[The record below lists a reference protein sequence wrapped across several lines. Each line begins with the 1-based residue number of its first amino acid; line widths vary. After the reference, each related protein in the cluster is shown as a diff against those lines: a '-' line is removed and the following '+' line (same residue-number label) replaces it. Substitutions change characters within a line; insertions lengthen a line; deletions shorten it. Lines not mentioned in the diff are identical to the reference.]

1 MNWAG
6 VDRMLANLPVPQGYR
21 LEQLARSDIP
31 ELIGGLK
38 DWYPDITVGAVGCYL
53 REDFYLRQVF
63 LAGEPEKDVM
73 VLLLRKDP
81 ELAGMLSLERDLHN
95 LTLYC
100 GLGVLAPGHRG
111 AKLANLAPLC
121 LEVAARAMGMEV
133 IYYIT
138 TLRSPHMQA
147 VAESAGFRLV
157 GILPGSDRAMVAPGV
172 VKRVYE
178 AVYIK
183 VLVPDAEL
191 LRPKPEY
198 LTAKTKALFDVLF
211 PE

>member
-1 MNWAG
+1 MANWP
-6 VDRMLANLPVPQGYR
+6 LPQGYR
-21 LEQLARSDIP
+21 LEQLRRADVP
-31 ELIGGLK
+31 ELIGCVK
-38 DWYPDITVGAVGCYL
+38 EWYPDIIVGAVGCYL
-53 REDFYLRQVF
+53 QEDFYLRQVF
-63 LAGEPEKDVM
+63 LEGESEKEVM
-73 VLLLRKDP
+73 VILLRKDP
-81 ELAGMLSLERDLHN
+81 ELAGMLSLERDQHN

-100 GLGVLAPGHRG
+100 GLGVLAPKHRG
-111 AKLANLAPLC
+111 AKLANLAPLA
-121 LEVAARAMGMEV
+121 LETMGRALGMEV

-147 VAESAGFRLV
+147 VAETAGFRLV

-183 VLVPDAEL
+183 VLVPEAEL

-198 LTAKTKALFDVLF
+198 LTPKTKVLFDVLF